1 MEVEMQATAVVLGG
15 GGGGGVGLGDVLE
28 SEEEREARV
37 RRLFA
42 ILDQQAGYLDHEQIE
57 AGLAAMSF
65 PGHAS
70 MRWSFWMYAIPIM
83 TAVLTFLTSDA
94 MSTPRSV
101 SCMCSFSPSMFPATA
116 SLRPRRCGS
125 HSPAQVNHHLS
136 TPPLPCL
143 SLCPSVFC
151 DQSALDATH

>member
-1 MEVEMQATAVVLGG
+1 
-15 GGGGGVGLGDVLE
+15 
-28 SEEEREARV
+28 
-37 RRLFA
+37 
-42 ILDQQAGYLDHEQIE
+42 
-57 AGLAAMSF
+57 
-65 PGHAS
+65 
-70 MRWSFWMYAIPIM
+70 MYAIPIV
-83 TAVLTFLTSDA
+83 TTILTSLTSDA

-116 SLRPRRCGS
+116 SSKPRRCGS

-143 SLCPSVFC
+143 SMCPYVYC